1 MADRPDQNF
10 YARADAHIHL
20 SNDQK
25 KLATGGE
32 VSASMMYGT
41 ARYNAWISATG
52 HANGADM
59 ASKKAETIAYF
70 LREYQA
76 MLEENFDDYVAN
88 FDAFMKPRP

>member
-1 MADRPDQNF
+1 MASVDNYR
-10 YARADAHIHL
+10 L
-20 SNDQK
+20 
-25 KLATGGE
+25 
-32 VSASMMYGT
+32 M